1 MDIKELVNVFNL
13 NNYFSERINT
23 NFTVEGRKIVGLF
36 ADDTDVAE
44 YLHRIG
50 EEIIKQQYSSREVA
64 GRYYNLNYF
73 PFVLGANPNK
83 KKSNIKGVMEVKLAD
98 SANREVIHNL
108 KIHLVNE
115 FRRAVILKLIARLQ
129 KAVGI
134 TEEKAHEWIGE
145 TFRIGA
151 IGKSSS
157 YLCCI
162 AFSDE
167 YLKRRYD
174 SETFEL
180 LKGEYIKE
188 FNSRL
193 RECGLKSS
201 DFYDNKGDMLYIK
214 NVSDKVVKSIAE
226 YVKGRI
232 ALDFETP
239 GEECSKVENFK
250 DVFSSL
256 IFKHTEKFVDAY
268 GDDIF
273 VDEGE
278 IGSGNSFVLIPLT
291 KTYDGQLESLK
302 HKDAYKINA
311 VYNKKLV
318 SDIRGKTA
326 KPHVT
331 NCQNPVYAISN
342 KGIAQLLPKIMES
355 AITYNKENKRF
366 EFAVDPGNF
375 RRRDSIRGS
384 QFSSTVTSPFNS
396 PIHAEPSG
404 LRTPPEQT
412 GDRFKGDRDSGI
424 GDSPPQLKDS
434 VAHSSSGGP
443 GPSTELSD
451 MEWESP
457 TRSPDGALKD
467 SPRQESGVL
476 HHHIGAAEVGAA
488 ENVPAGTSASNP
500 CSSPAPGARFWPQV
514 SSFVSGPSSSK
525 GASERRT
532 SALTEKEKELIEAL
546 LYTFNLINYTL
557 DGVYTNFFAKD
568 GEIVSLLHDSVDRE
582 KYLQA
587 VRDYIIEE
595 YCEDEEEARE
605 VYDLD
610 EFPFKFLPDPDYEK
624 NKNDCEKNP
633 KKTVVA
639 NISSG
644 ALSNLKILFSQR
656 FEKNVDAID
665 INWVKDVEK
674 REKYEWVDYQLSNRD
689 SLEEACEGYS
699 PDKKAIEEACEGC
712 FPDEGAM
719 KKIPIAF
726 EEGEYVLDRSRDTCE
741 VELLFREQLRRFRDT
756 SVAGKG
762 KSEDNND
769 TGISS
774 GEATDAEN
782 VSSKAEEKTS
792 DYCSMSEPEPMDYQK
807 SSPMQQQNS
816 SQNTGGGSPKHPNED
831 EEPNP
836 SPKFKKQRSGE
847 QQEVDNVTTKIGEV
861 TLSPCMQKQV

>member
-384 QFSSTVTSPFNS
+384 QSSSTVNS
-396 PIHAEPSG
+396 PLNSPMHAGPSG
-404 LRTPPEQT
+404 IRTPPNQRKKDT
-412 GDRFKGDRDSGI
+412 DSGY
-424 GDSPPQLKDS
+424 DSNSPPKPKDS
-434 VAHSSSGGP
+434 GAQSSSGGP
-443 GPSTELSD
+443 RSLFEQPQTQKC
-451 MEWESP
+451 P
-457 TRSPDGALKD
+457 TRSPDGALD
-467 SPRQESGVL
+467 GPPRQ
-476 HHHIGAAEVGAA
+476 
-488 ENVPAGTSASNP
+488 
-500 CSSPAPGARFWPQV
+500 W
-514 SSFVSGPSSSK
+514 
-525 GASERRT
+525 SER
-532 SALTEKEKELIEAL
+532 
-546 LYTFNLINYTL
+546 
-557 DGVYTNFFAKD
+557 
-568 GEIVSLLHDSVDRE
+568 
-582 KYLQA
+582 
-587 VRDYIIEE
+587 
-595 YCEDEEEARE
+595 EEETGRM
-605 VYDLD
+605 
-610 EFPFKFLPDPDYEK
+610 F
-624 NKNDCEKNP
+624 
-633 KKTVVA
+633 
-639 NISSG
+639 
-644 ALSNLKILFSQR
+644 
-656 FEKNVDAID
+656 
-665 INWVKDVEK
+665 
-674 REKYEWVDYQLSNRD
+674 QLV
-689 SLEEACEGYS
+689 
-699 PDKKAIEEACEGC
+699 P
-712 FPDEGAM
+712 
-719 KKIPIAF
+719 
-726 EEGEYVLDRSRDTCE
+726 
-741 VELLFREQLRRFRDT
+741 
-756 SVAGKG
+756 GK
-762 KSEDNND
+762 
-769 TGISS
+769 
-774 GEATDAEN
+774 
-782 VSSKAEEKTS
+782 
-792 DYCSMSEPEPMDYQK
+792 
-807 SSPMQQQNS
+807 
-816 SQNTGGGSPKHPNED
+816 
-831 EEPNP
+831 
-836 SPKFKKQRSGE
+836 
-847 QQEVDNVTTKIGEV
+847 
-861 TLSPCMQKQV
+861 